1 MRGTFFQSSYNISI
15 VRSQGSR
22 TFFLFAFAIIFAGY
36 CSGCASASAGKTAID
51 PTAAQISIV
60 PSTVDFKAVVVGQ
73 KNSQTVKITNTSQSP
88 IDLQQPRV
96 SGSGFALS
104 HWSGTTSLAAGG
116 SANLTVVFSPANSS
130 ASNGSLVISGADLK
144 APVTVPLSGSGAKAA
159 AGLTASPAYIDFGT
173 HAVKSSTSESV
184 ILTNTGNVSI
194 SLTSINLAGSAFSL
208 SGLSNGVSLAPDQ
221 QLQFQVWFRPAAAG
235 SAAQTLTINS
245 SSLPAPVKIAFSGSA
260 SNSATEPTG
269 RQTHSVTLTWE
280 PGPSS
285 VEGYYVYRSDVS
297 GGPYQR
303 ITSALV
309 TLPTYTDT
317 AVQGGG
323 HYFYVVTSVKKNDE
337 ESAYSN
343 EVAVNIP
350 GP

>member
-1 MRGTFFQSSYNISI
+1 MRGTFFKRSYNISFA
-15 VRSQGSR
+15 RGRGSQ

-36 CSGCASASAGKTAID
+36 SSGCASTSAGKTAID
-51 PTAAQISIV
+51 PAAAQISIV
-60 PSTVDFKAVVVGQ
+60 PSAVDFKAVVVGQ
-73 KNSQTVKITNTSQSP
+73 KNSQTLKITNTSQSP

-104 HWSGTTSLAAGG
+104 YRSGTTSLAAGS
-116 SANLTVVFSPANSS
+116 SANLTVVFSPADSS
-130 ASNGSLVISGADLK
+130 ASSGSLVISSADLK

-194 SLTSINLAGSAFSL
+194 ALTSINLAGSAFSL

-221 QLQFQVWFRPAAAG
+221 RLQFQVWFRPAAAG
-235 SAAQTLTINS
+235 STAQTLTINS

-260 SNSATEPTG
+260 SNSATEPTA
-269 RQTHSVTLTWE
+269 RQAHSVTLNWE

-303 ITSALV
+303 ITSIV

-323 HYFYVVTSVKKNDE
+323 HYFYVVTSVKKNGE

-350 GP
+350 DP

>member
-1 MRGTFFQSSYNISI
+1 M
-15 VRSQGSR
+15 
-22 TFFLFAFAIIFAGY
+22 
-36 CSGCASASAGKTAID
+36 
-51 PTAAQISIV
+51 
-60 PSTVDFKAVVVGQ
+60 
-73 KNSQTVKITNTSQSP
+73 
-88 IDLQQPRV
+88 
-96 SGSGFALS
+96 
-104 HWSGTTSLAAGG
+104 
-116 SANLTVVFSPANSS
+116 
-130 ASNGSLVISGADLK
+130 
-144 APVTVPLSGSGAKAA
+144 
-159 AGLTASPAYIDFGT
+159 
-173 HAVKSSTSESV
+173 
-184 ILTNTGNVSI
+184 
-194 SLTSINLAGSAFSL
+194 
-208 SGLSNGVSLAPDQ
+208 
-221 QLQFQVWFRPAAAG
+221 
-235 SAAQTLTINS
+235 
-245 SSLPAPVKIAFSGSA
+245 KIAFSGSA